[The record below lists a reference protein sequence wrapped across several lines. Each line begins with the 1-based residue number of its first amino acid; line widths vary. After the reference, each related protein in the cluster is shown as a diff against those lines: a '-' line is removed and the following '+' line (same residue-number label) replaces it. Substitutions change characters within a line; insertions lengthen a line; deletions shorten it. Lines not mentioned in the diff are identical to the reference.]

1 MTDALKCKLEES
13 CLPETGFDK
22 AESSTKDEVKGFTN
36 MTFFLNLLLEVT
48 VFSFQILFL
57 FIYRIIK

>member
-22 AESSTKDEVKGFTN
+22 AESSSEGEVKGFTN
-36 MTFFLNLLLEVT
+36 MTFLLTLLLEVT
-48 VFSFQILFL
+48 VFSLQIFKNL
-57 FIYRIIK
+57 FIEL